1 MRAELAMER
10 EKLEK
15 LSNTERARKEIDFVK
30 ELKTMPICIA
40 QEKANEQHYE
50 VPAEFYRVCLGPC
63 LKYSSGYWPSAG
75 TTLAESE
82 VAMLE
87 MYCER
92 SGIKDGMNIIVSCPC
107 IFFCCIHNSDAI
119 LFHYVIPSLM
129 LICFI
134 FCFTPGPRMR
144 LGLRVSVHGG

>member
-1 MRAELAMER
+1 MCNAGMRAELAMER

-15 LSNTERARKEIDFVK
+15 LSNAERARKEIDFIK

-50 VPAEFYRVCLGPC
+50 VPAEFYKVCLGPC
-63 LKYSSGYWPSAG
+63 LKYSSGYWPQTN

-87 MYCER
+87 LYCER
-92 SGIKDGMNIIVSCPC
+92 SGIKDGMNIIVSSCKC
-107 IFFCCIHNSDAI
+107 AI
-119 LFHYVIPSLM
+119 AIYLY
-129 LICFI
+129 
-134 FCFTPGPRMR
+134 
-144 LGLRVSVHGG
+144 